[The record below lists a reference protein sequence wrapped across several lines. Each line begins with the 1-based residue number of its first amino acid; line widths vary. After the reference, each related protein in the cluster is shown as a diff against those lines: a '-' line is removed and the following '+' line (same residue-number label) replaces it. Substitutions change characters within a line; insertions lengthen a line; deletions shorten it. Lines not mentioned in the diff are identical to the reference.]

1 LRVKKVS
8 KEQRR
13 TEPQKEKN
21 RRYKIRPHMAR
32 AEDDVSPPKRRGEVQ

>member
-13 TEPQKEKN
+13 REPQNEK
-21 RRYKIRPHMAR
+21 YKIRPHMAW
-32 AEDDVSPPKRRGEVQ
+32 AEDDVSPPKKAWGKC